1 MPNILWVDDEI
12 DMLKGHLLFLE
23 GKGYSVSTCNN
34 GNDALDMV
42 QENGFDT
49 VFLDENMPGLSGLE
63 TLEKIK
69 AMQPQL
75 PVVMVTKSEEEHIME
90 MAIGSKIA
98 DYLIKPVNPMQIL
111 LALKKILDGKE
122 LVTQA
127 NVRGY
132 QQEFGKMT
140 MEMQQL
146 DSWAEWSD
154 FYKKLL
160 SWEMKL
166 DESPEE
172 GLKSV
177 LATQKKEAN
186 ELFGRFISVEY
197 EHWFTR
203 DEDRPML
210 SHELVNRLVAPQLRN
225 GNKIFFVVM
234 DNLRLDQWLAIK
246 PALAPYFQTEKE
258 GIYNSILPS
267 ATQYARNALFAGKMP
282 LQIKNQS
289 PQYWVEEQ
297 AEGSKNQFEGE
308 LLRDQLSQ
316 LGLSSKK
323 MEYHKVVNL
332 RGANKLLDNIHQ
344 QKHNDLVALVYNFVD
359 TLSHAKTD
367 TEVIRELAS
376 DDAAYRRITK
386 TWFEGS
392 PLLKILQW
400 AGEQGFTVII
410 TTDHGTINVQRPA
423 KVVGTK
429 ELTTNLRYKNGNGMS
444 YPSKHS
450 FVIKN
455 PESVGLPKQH
465 IADEYIF
472 ALTDYFYVYPNR
484 FNHFAQYYRN
494 TYQHGGVS
502 LEELIIP
509 YAIHVPK

>member
-1 MPNILWVDDEI
+1 MPIILWVDDEI

-23 GKGYSVSTCNN
+23 GKGYTVHTCNN
-34 GNDALDMV
+34 GNDALDLV
-42 QENGFDT
+42 AESAFDA

-69 AMQPQL
+69 ETHPEL
-75 PVVMVTKSEEEHIME
+75 PVVMVTKSEEERIME

-98 DYLIKPVNPMQIL
+98 DYLIKPVNPNQIL
-111 LALKKILDGKE
+111 LALKRILDGKE

-132 QQEFGKMT
+132 QQEFGRMT

-146 DSWAEWSD
+146 RTWEEWSQ

-160 SWEMKL
+160 VWEMKL

-177 LATQKKEAN
+177 LASQKKEAN
-186 ELFGRFISVEY
+186 ELFGRFISSEY
-197 EHWFTR
+197 ESWFAS

-210 SHELVNRLVAPQLRN
+210 SHELVNKVVAPQIRE
-225 GNKIFFVVM
+225 GNKVFFLVM
-234 DNLRLDQWLAIK
+234 DNLRYDQWLAIK
-246 PALAPYFQTEKE
+246 PALAPYFHTKKE

-267 ATQYARNALFAGKMP
+267 ATQFARNALFAGELP
-282 LQIKNQS
+282 AAIKKKT

-297 AEGSKNQFEGE
+297 DEGSKNQFEGE
-308 LLRDQLSQ
+308 LLQAQFDR
-316 LGLSSKK
+316 LGLGEKRL
-323 MEYHKVVNL
+323 EYRKVVNL
-332 RGANKLLDNIHQ
+332 RGATKLLDQMHQ
-344 QKHNDLVALVYNFVD
+344 LKNADCIALVYNFVD

-367 TEVIRELAS
+367 TEVVRELAS
-376 DDAAYRRITK
+376 DDAAFRRLTK

-392 PLLKILQW
+392 PLLKMLQW
-400 AGEQGFTVII
+400 ASEQGYTAII

-429 ELTTNLRYKNGNGMS
+429 ELTTNLRYKSGNGMS
-444 YPSKHS
+444 YPAKHS
-450 FVIKN
+450 LVIKD
-455 PESVGLPKQH
+455 PERVGLPKQH

-472 ALTDYFYVYPNR
+472 GLSDYFYVYPNR

-509 YAIHVPK
+509 YAVHLPK

>member
-1 MPNILWVDDEI
+1 
-12 DMLKGHLLFLE
+12 
-23 GKGYSVSTCNN
+23 
-34 GNDALDMV
+34 
-42 QENGFDT
+42 
-49 VFLDENMPGLSGLE
+49 
-63 TLEKIK
+63 
-69 AMQPQL
+69 
-75 PVVMVTKSEEEHIME
+75 
-90 MAIGSKIA
+90 
-98 DYLIKPVNPMQIL
+98 
-111 LALKKILDGKE
+111 
-122 LVTQA
+122 
-127 NVRGY
+127 
-132 QQEFGKMT
+132 MT

-154 FYKKLL
+154 FYKEKLL

-210 SHELVNRLVAPQLRN
+210 SHELVNRLVAPQMRN

-289 PQYWVEEQ
+289 PQYWLEEQ

-367 TEVIRELAS
+367 TEVIRNWPVMMP
-376 DDAAYRRITK
+376 RTG
-386 TWFEGS
+386 GS
-392 PLLKILQW
+392 PDLVRR
-400 AGEQGFTVII
+400 FTAAENI
-410 TTDHGTINVQRPA
+410 TMGRETRLYGDHHYRPCGTINVQRPA

-444 YPSKHS
+444 YPSKHG

-494 TYQHGGVS
+494 NISARWGIFG
-502 LEELIIP
+502 ELIIP